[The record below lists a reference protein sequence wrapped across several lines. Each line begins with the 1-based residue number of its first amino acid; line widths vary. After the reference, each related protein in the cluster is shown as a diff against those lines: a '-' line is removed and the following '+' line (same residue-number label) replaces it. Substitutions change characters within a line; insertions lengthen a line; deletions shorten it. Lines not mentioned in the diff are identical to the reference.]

1 MGRLATTQVSFPS
14 ARLSRSTRDSRLL
27 CCSHS
32 ESGSIPGIDAFHDPK
47 TAKIDTILT
56 GRQIECERCVFL
68 SFSVGLRVAVCGA
81 AQKLAYGDLLAALQL
96 QTVRDLEDFV
106 IDAVYSGLI
115 VGKLD
120 QMGQVFT
127 VSWVTARDV
136 RREDI
141 DAVLDK
147 LARWRERCTTT
158 KSILQKSSR

>member
-1 MGRLATTQVSFPS
+1 M
-14 ARLSRSTRDSRLL
+14 
-27 CCSHS
+27 
-32 ESGSIPGIDAFHDPK
+32 
-47 TAKIDTILT
+47 
-56 GRQIECERCVFL
+56 
-68 SFSVGLRVAVCGA
+68 
-81 AQKLAYGDLLAALQL
+81 LAALQL

-106 IDAVYSGLI
+106 IDAVYSELI

-147 LARWRERCTTT
+147 LTRWRERCTASKT
-158 KSILQKSSR
+158 ILQKSSR